1 MSGGNG
7 GAGSGV
13 YPPMRFSTDP
23 TQGLPGAH
31 GTPLVPPAPGPVPPA
46 EPPPSRRLAPGR
58 ASGARTPGRRAAA
71 PPGTAGSGARLR
83 PVGVADDGGGDVV
96 VALRPDAA
104 GAAADDF
111 SAFYREAW
119 PGVAR
124 ALAVALGD
132 RDLAVDATDEAMARA
147 YPRWSRLATYDN
159 PGAWVYRVG
168 LNWARS
174 HRRRLARRPP
184 VEHAGDEHL
193 PPVGDPAVRAALLSL
208 PLAQR
213 SVVVCRLLLDWSV
226 EDTAIALGVRPG
238 TVQSRLHRA
247 LRSLHDALDHLR

>member
-1 MSGGNG
+1 MTGTPTDDDGHDPDGGNA
-7 GAGSGV
+7 AGESGV
-13 YPPMRFSTDP
+13 YGAMRTSTASTHPPPR
-23 TQGLPGAH
+23 AR
-31 GTPLVPPAPGPVPPA
+31 PVPRPA
-46 EPPPSRRLAPGR
+46 R
-58 ASGARTPGRRAAA
+58 AD
-71 PPGTAGSGARLR
+71 AGSTPAGRVPQPSDNGAAGETDGGTGAEIIDLR
-83 PVGVADDGGGDVV
+83 PGDADGHVPADDG
-96 VALRPDAA
+96 
-104 GAAADDF
+104 F
-111 SAFYREAW
+111 STFYRDAW

-132 RDLAVDATDEAMARA
+132 RDLAVEATDEAMARA
-147 YPRWSRLATYDN
+147 YPRWRKLSSYDN

-184 VEHAGDEHL
+184 AVAGRDVDL
-193 PPVGDPAVRAALLSL
+193 PPVGDPAVREALLSL

-247 LRSLHDALDHLR
+247 LRSLQDALDHLR